1 MGGKKKLS
9 LKQMERMHRKK
20 DEQEKRKKKEK
31 APALSREKKPSGI
44 VPPDPKNEKIV
55 GELKK
60 MRVLTPYTVASR
72 LNIRIS
78 AAKDFL
84 EHLEEHGVIQMVSG
98 NHSIKIYKAAD

>member
-9 LKQMERMHRKK
+9 LKQMERMHKKK
-20 DEQEKRKKKEK
+20 DDQETRKKKEK
-31 APALSREKKPSGI
+31 TPGSTREKRLSGI
-44 VPPDPKNEKIV
+44 VPPNPKNEKIV

>member
-9 LKQMERMHRKK
+9 LKQMERMHKKK

-31 APALSREKKPSGI
+31 TPASAREKKPSGI
-44 VPPDPKNEKIV
+44 VPPDPKNEKII

-84 EHLEEHGVIQMVSG
+84 EHLEEHSVIQMVSG
-98 NHSIKIYKAAD
+98 DHSIKIYKAAD